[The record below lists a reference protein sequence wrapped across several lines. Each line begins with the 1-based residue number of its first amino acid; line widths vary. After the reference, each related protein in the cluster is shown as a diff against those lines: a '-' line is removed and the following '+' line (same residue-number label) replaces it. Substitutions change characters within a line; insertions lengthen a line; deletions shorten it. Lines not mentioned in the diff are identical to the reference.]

1 MRNRAPV
8 AEQVLGGPIVAT
20 SLDAPLS
27 DRNTKMV
34 LSHSLGS
41 ASALLRAPTL
51 QSTLAT
57 IAPWICLCRV
67 ATSCLSSHSS
77 SQARNP

>member
-8 AEQVLGGPIVAT
+8 AEHVLGGPIVAT

-51 QSTLAT
+51 QST